1 MLVKSSVR
9 INCLPPPPLT
19 KTVCVYCVPYTLYT
33 LPKFSK
39 DHYSKADCRLGGF
52 PFASQYN
59 GTVIGNL
66 KAELNSVYPR
76 EFRYF
81 A

>member
-1 MLVKSSVR
+1 M
-9 INCLPPPPLT
+9 NCLLKVPQEFCSATALNNNS
-19 KTVCVYCVPYTLYT
+19 VCILQYIHHT
-33 LPKFSK
+33 LPKFSR
-39 DHYSKADCRLGGF
+39 DHYSKADCRLRGF
-52 PFASQYN
+52 SFASQYN

>member
-1 MLVKSSVR
+1 M
-9 INCLPPPPLT
+9 NCWL
-19 KTVCVYCVPYTLYT
+19 KVPREFHPATAFNNNSMCIHYT
-33 LPKFSK
+33 LPKFSR
-39 DHYSKADCRLGGF
+39 DHYSKADCRLRGF
-52 PFASQYN
+52 SFASQYN